1 MDSKE
6 MFGARG
12 RQLWRPPV
20 AFCKFGE
27 KSLPKCPAVC
37 LCFCP
42 SSSFSLCLCV
52 LSIFLL
58 LLHNFIHVS
67 LFLSNVVHLY
77 LSAYY
82 CKSANFYVFQHIFQC
97 VCLIV
102 FPSSAFSYGCKSEQT
117 VRHSYVISNLYFS
130 FKFFLY

>member
-27 KSLPKCPAVC
+27 KSLPKCPAVF

-42 SSSFSLCLCV
+42 FSSFSLCLCV

-77 LSAYY
+77 LSAYARI
-82 CKSANFYVFQHIFQC
+82 SLSFHI
-97 VCLIV
+97 
-102 FPSSAFSYGCKSEQT
+102 SFSVS
-117 VRHSYVISNLYFS
+117 VSL
-130 FKFFLY
+130 FFLLLPFRMGVSPNRQSVIHM